1 MRYERKFR
9 IVNMSIDALRQLL
22 LLHPAA
28 FQPLYQD
35 RQINN
40 VYLDTP
46 QLATW
51 NENIFG
57 VNRRKKYRIRWY
69 GENITVIQ
77 KPKLELKI
85 KHNELGRKES
95 YELPDFALH
104 ELSRI
109 CAELPHRDP
118 RLPALRPSLLNTY
131 RRSYLRSFDGHFRIT
146 IDRDMRF
153 YPASEAYVSSE
164 KPLPIPLHDPA
175 LILEVKYEVPHDHL
189 VEQITQHLPFRQ
201 SRHSKY
207 VMGVL
212 LAQ

>member
-9 IVNMSIDALRQLL
+9 IVNMSVDALRQLL
-22 LLHPAA
+22 HLHPAA
-28 FQPLYQD
+28 FQPLFPD

-46 QLATW
+46 QFATW

-57 VNRRKKYRIRWY
+57 VNQRKKYRIRWY
-69 GENITVIQ
+69 GEQLTTIT

-95 YELPDFALH
+95 YILADFELQDV
-104 ELSRI
+104 ERI
-109 CAELPHRDP
+109 CAELPHLDP
-118 RLPALRPSLLNTY
+118 RLPALKPSLINTY
-131 RRSYLRSFDGHFRIT
+131 RRSYLRSFDGYFRIT

-153 YPASEAYVSSE
+153 YPFSKAHLASEY
-164 KPLPIPLHDPA
+164 PLPAPMHDPA
-175 LILEVKYEVPHDHL
+175 LILEVKYEVAHDHL